1 MKKSLILLGAAI
13 LALVSCAKT
22 QVIST
27 GSPSPIAFKA
37 VVNNAVKADAQL
49 EGINLGDDY
58 AMYVSAAQY
67 KADGTI
73 ETPAYF
79 TDAEFLPAST
89 PVAPETMYHANPQ
102 LYWPIGNA
110 ILDFVAYAMP
120 QAAHGVAPVAAFP
133 AATDPVASMVTFAGW
148 NTYDNQVDL
157 LYAVKNSAT
166 TLTNAGAQ
174 TVNFSFKHAQAL
186 LVFQAQVNDPGI
198 ITINSITIPELKVN
212 GDFKAYRFA
221 TCSTAAATAG
231 KTITL
236 ESSVTLEAGLI
247 VYVKFA
253 NTNSAAVANLTLAI
267 TAPTSATDSTAVT
280 TTAKPIKYRGAN
292 LPAVGYLA
300 ANRTYPFVYDGTNWE
315 LVGDLDTN
323 THNNT
328 FSKVKV
334 GSTTIEADS
343 GADTLELVAGTNV
356 TLTPDSTN
364 DKVTITSSDTDT
376 KNTAGSTDSSSKL
389 FLVGATSQ
397 AANPQTYSQDTAY
410 VGTDGHLYSNS
421 VQVVN
426 LSGSQALTNKT
437 YNGYTL
443 AAACAKAV
451 VTSVDTSASLPT
463 SGAVKTYVDNSVS
476 TATAGALQYKGTVAA
491 ESTITGAAYK
501 KGWYY
506 VVSTAGTY
514 LGKVCEVGDMLIAK
528 QDKTSTP
535 ANDWD
540 AVQSNIEVLSN
551 SEIDAL
557 WAAA

>member
-1 MKKSLILLGAAI
+1 MGKYIDGSGLSHFMGILKGA
-13 LALVSCAKT
+13 
-22 QVIST
+22 
-27 GSPSPIAFKA
+27 F
-37 VVNNAVKADAQL
+37 AVKADAVKNITRS
-49 EGINLGDDY
+49 GTTFT
-58 AMYVSAAQY
+58 ATR
-67 KADGTI
+67 ADGTSFTFTQQDNTVAKTTTTPKMDGTAAI
-73 ETPAYF
+73 GSETKYAAGDHVHP
-79 TDAEFLPAST
+79 TDTTRVPTSRTVNGKALS
-89 PVAPETMYHANPQ
+89 ANIT
-102 LYWPIGNA
+102 LSGDDIMRDGDSGESIA
-110 ILDFVAYAMP
+110 DVLDDFDEYFVAIEEGMASAFTS
-120 QAAHGVAPVAAFP
+120 QSIDGV
-133 AATDPVASMVTFAGW
+133 
-148 NTYDNQVDL
+148 
-157 LYAVKNSAT
+157 
-166 TLTNAGAQ
+166 
-174 TVNFSFKHAQAL
+174 
-186 LVFQAQVNDPGI
+186 
-198 ITINSITIPELKVN
+198 KVN

-221 TCSTAAATAG
+221 TCSTAAATAA

-300 ANRTYPFVYDGTNWE
+300 ANRVYPFVYDGTNWE

-334 GSTTIEADS
+334 GSTTVEADS

-356 TLTPDSTN
+356 TLTPDATN